1 MGEALQY
8 RYKDQEFLAQ
18 PDRLAGE
25 SMMSSWRP
33 PELITARFSSN
44 PNSQALLPVSQQPIS
59 LTLFPTSLP

>member
-1 MGEALQY
+1 MGQALQY
-8 RYKDQEFLAQ
+8 RYKDQEFFAE
-18 PDRLAGE
+18 PDWLPGE
-25 SMMSSWRP
+25 SMRSSWKP